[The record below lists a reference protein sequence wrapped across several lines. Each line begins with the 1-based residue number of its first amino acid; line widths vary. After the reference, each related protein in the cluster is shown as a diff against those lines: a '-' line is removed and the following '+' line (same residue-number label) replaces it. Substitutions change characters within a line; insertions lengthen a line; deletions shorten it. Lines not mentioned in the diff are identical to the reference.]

1 MRSLFS
7 LYFRLFRSS
16 RFRWI
21 AILAS
26 LVYIV
31 SPIDLSPDILPIAG
45 RLDDLV
51 VIVLMLAGLI
61 QNLFLKSSDDEIDG
75 DHHNH
80 NGDKKMETIDV
91 DAVTLP

>member
-1 MRSLFS
+1 MRSLLS

-21 AILAS
+21 AIFAS

-31 SPIDLSPDILPIAG
+31 SPIDLSPDLLPIAG

-51 VIVLMLAGLI
+51 VIVLMLSGLI
-61 QNLFLKSSDDEIDG
+61 RNLFLGASDDEDDDRG
-75 DHHNH
+75 DRR
-80 NGDKKMETIDV
+80 DDDDVETIDV